1 MTVKRKFDPS
11 KPLRTA
17 SGMNVA
23 AVIFQD
29 KIMGVVYDNEATDG
43 HFCTWNMDGERVNIF
58 PRKKG
63 DNTGSDLVNFVVEQ
77 ASDRNK

>member
-11 KPLRTA
+11 KPLKTT
-17 SGMNVA
+17 SGLNVS
-23 AVIFQD
+23 AVVFKD

-43 HFCTWNMDGERVNIF
+43 HFCTWTLAGERVNIF

-63 DNTGSDLVNFVVEQ
+63 DSKVSDLINVVG
-77 ASDRNK
+77 